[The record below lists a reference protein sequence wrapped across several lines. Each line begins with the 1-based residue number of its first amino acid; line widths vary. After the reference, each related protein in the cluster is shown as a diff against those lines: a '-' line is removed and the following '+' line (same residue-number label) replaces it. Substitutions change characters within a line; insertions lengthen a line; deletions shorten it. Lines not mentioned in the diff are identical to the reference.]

1 MNDFEEIFAQN
12 YDIVYGYIMKRCA
25 DPHLAE
31 EITQQAFFN
40 AFLQIGRFRGD
51 CKISVWICQIAK
63 NELCAY
69 YRKNRNKVAFPEE
82 LLCDDEEMFTKLEN
96 EEMKQLILSKIHC
109 LQEPY
114 REVFY
119 LRILGDLSFREIGK
133 IMEKNESWAR
143 VTYYRARMQIKEEL
157 S

>member
-1 MNDFEEIFAQN
+1 MNDFDEIFMQN
-12 YDIVYGYIMKRCA
+12 YDIVYGYIMRHCA
-25 DPHLAE
+25 DAHLAE

-40 AFLQIGRFRGD
+40 AFLKIGRFRGD

-63 NELCAY
+63 NELFAY
-69 YRKNRNKVAFPEE
+69 YKKNKKTLSLPEE
-82 LLCDDEEMFTKLEN
+82 LLCEEDEMLTRLEN
-96 EEMKQLILSKIHC
+96 EELKQQILSKIHC
-109 LQEPY
+109 LKEPY

-119 LRILGDLSFREIGK
+119 LRILGDLSFQEIGK

>member
-25 DPHLAE
+25 DPHLA
-31 EITQQAFFN
+31 
-40 AFLQIGRFRGD
+40 
-51 CKISVWICQIAK
+51 
-63 NELCAY
+63 
-69 YRKNRNKVAFPEE
+69 EE